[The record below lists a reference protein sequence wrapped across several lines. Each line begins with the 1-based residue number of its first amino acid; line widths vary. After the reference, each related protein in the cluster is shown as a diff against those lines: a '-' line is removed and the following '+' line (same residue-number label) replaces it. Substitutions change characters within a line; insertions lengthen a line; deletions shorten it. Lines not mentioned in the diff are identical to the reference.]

1 MVLFKRASSIL
12 VTSLVVLKSLTIL
25 AQKPN
30 LKLGDIN
37 VLILTG
43 DKSNLFLDC
52 ALIYSAY

>member
-43 DKSNLFLDC
+43 NKSTLFLDV
-52 ALIYSAY
+52 L